1 MSRTAWTS
9 VVWEFFL
16 RLDRDYDSLFSCP
29 TCGTFGTA
37 PILIADGTPTSC
49 AAQFA
54 KSTSTGAMH
63 ERLSVP
69 QDEPIRIG
77 LNLAER
83 CLISDATVRNAIL
96 DLKACLGALDET
108 KVWFFSY

>member
-1 MSRTAWTS
+1 
-9 VVWEFFL
+9 
-16 RLDRDYDSLFSCP
+16 
-29 TCGTFGTA
+29 
-37 PILIADGTPTSC
+37 
-49 AAQFA
+49 
-54 KSTSTGAMH
+54 MH

-96 DLKACLGALDET
+96 DLKASLGALDET